1 MEQAYIGG
9 IYPRY
14 RTEIWFKNNTE
25 INNNKMYYFQNGKLE
40 DLDETLDEIIT
51 DLKGKLITYMLLKHN
66 IEWLNDQTEM
76 ELYDILIEFLRP
88 YILGRIL
95 S

>member
-1 MEQAYIGG
+1 
-9 IYPRY
+9 
-14 RTEIWFKNNTE
+14 
-25 INNNKMYYFQNGKLE
+25 MYYFNENGQLE
-40 DLDETLDEIIT
+40 DLDETLDKVIS

-66 IEWLNDQTEM
+66 ITFLSDEVEM

>member
-1 MEQAYIGG
+1 
-9 IYPRY
+9 
-14 RTEIWFKNNTE
+14 
-25 INNNKMYYFQNGKLE
+25 MYYFKNGQLE
-40 DLDETLDEIIT
+40 DLDQTLDEVIT

-66 IEWLNDQTEM
+66 ITFLNDQVEM

-88 YILGRIL
+88 YILGKIV

>member
-1 MEQAYIGG
+1 
-9 IYPRY
+9 
-14 RTEIWFKNNTE
+14 
-25 INNNKMYYFQNGKLE
+25 MYYYNENGQLE
-40 DLDETLDEIIT
+40 DLDKTLDDVIT
-51 DLKGKLITYMLLKHN
+51 DLKSKLITYMLLKHN
-66 IEWLNDQTEM
+66 ITFLNDQVEM